1 MITKAAF
8 GHFGIS
14 LVKSILRIVG
24 CVFVIQHGNVDQ
36 FRLNIFTITGK
47 RIFCIQHKSIHLF
60 KIL

>member
-24 CVFVIQHGNVDQ
+24 CVFAIKDGNLVTLAWCFLIAEALGILEEICD
-36 FRLNIFTITGK
+36 K
-47 RIFCIQHKSIHLF
+47 R
-60 KIL
+60 

>member
-24 CVFVIQHGNVDQ
+24 CVFVIQHGNVVNMAWCFLIAEALGILEEVCD
-36 FRLNIFTITGK
+36 K
-47 RIFCIQHKSIHLF
+47 R
-60 KIL
+60 